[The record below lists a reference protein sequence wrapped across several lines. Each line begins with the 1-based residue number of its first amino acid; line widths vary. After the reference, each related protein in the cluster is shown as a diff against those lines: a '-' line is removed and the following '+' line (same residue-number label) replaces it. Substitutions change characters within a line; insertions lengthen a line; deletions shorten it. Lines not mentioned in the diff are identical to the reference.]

1 MRPSL
6 VLFFPRRSE
15 TIVSDCNVVVY
26 RIQVARI
33 LTALTLVI
41 ALCGF
46 SFTNAATACPL
57 LKAKAPCCPKTQTQ
71 KNHCQKSASLKTCP
85 FTLTE
90 GTLAIV
96 KAKAESSSIPQPAV
110 LTSPIELFHPVLA
123 ASPAAPAPA
132 VDLFLLHRILLI

>member
-1 MRPSL
+1 
-6 VLFFPRRSE
+6 V
-15 TIVSDCNVVVY
+15 IN
-26 RIQVARI
+26 RIQIVRI

-46 SFTNAATACPL
+46 SFANAATACPL

-90 GTLAIV
+90 GTQAIV
-96 KAKAESSSIPQPAV
+96 KAKVKSSPIPQPAV
-110 LTSPIELFHPVLA
+110 LTSPVELFHPVPV
-123 ASPAAPAPA
+123 ASATASAPA